1 MEQGSCV
8 IRQLGR
14 RDFFSL
20 LRVVSR
26 VTRETASLGSSR
38 RLAVTQCGWMMGKP
52 GERDTGQGSKG
63 KQDREVRVGACLSP
77 GVSGSCSAAAARR
90 KQAGR
95 FTSLAVPD
103 EAITWSLGSVL
114 KLPAFLWF
122 SRSQP

>member
-1 MEQGSCV
+1 
-8 IRQLGR
+8 
-14 RDFFSL
+14 
-20 LRVVSR
+20 
-26 VTRETASLGSSR
+26 
-38 RLAVTQCGWMMGKP
+38 MGKP

-77 GVSGSCSAAAARR
+77 GVPGSCSKAGARR

-95 FTSLAVPD
+95 LTSLAMPD